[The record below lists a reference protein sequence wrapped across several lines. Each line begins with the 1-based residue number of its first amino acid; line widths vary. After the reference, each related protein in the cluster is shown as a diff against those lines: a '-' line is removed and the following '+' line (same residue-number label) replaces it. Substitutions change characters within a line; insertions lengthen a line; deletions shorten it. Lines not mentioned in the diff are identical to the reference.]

1 MLTQE
6 GELAQNATYR
16 TLIWNFLRWKPGSDG
31 KTATELFRWMQSCGW
46 TVRMNSLSSQ
56 LTRMVKS
63 KELTILA
70 ERKGPRGG
78 NVYIL
83 GKEG

>member
-6 GELAQNATYR
+6 GELGQRATYR

-31 KTATELFRWMQSCGW
+31 MTASQLCHWMQNCGW
-46 TVRMNSLSSQ
+46 TVKLSSLSSQ
-56 LTRMVKS
+56 LTKMVRS
-63 KELTILA
+63 RELAVLA

-78 NVYIL
+78 NVYVL
-83 GKEG
+83 GEE